1 MEFTDASA
9 AERSADRVIEQQL
22 DARSTALANAMG
34 ADVLSY
40 IGALDVHTPDEIKE
54 AVEAITPKRS
64 KLVVVL
70 ETPGGYMDV
79 AERVATILRHH
90 YKEIDYVV
98 PSFAMSAGTVL
109 VMSGDEIH
117 MDYASVLGPIDP
129 QIPMRDGRLVPALGY
144 LVQYERLVEKSSKGT
159 LTTAEL
165 TFLVENFNP
174 AELYQ
179 YEQEVEL
186 SVVLLEDWLVRFKF
200 KNWKTT
206 ITRKIKVTTK
216 MRKDRAK
223 EIAEALNNTDRW
235 HTHSRGIP
243 ADVLRHDLKLQIA
256 DFGAFPQ
263 LRSAIHDYYR
273 LLKDYLMRR
282 GHYFFV
288 VHTEGRYVGY

>member
-1 MEFTDASA
+1 MDTDTSA

-22 DARSTALANAMG
+22 DARSTALANAMS

-40 IGALDVHTPDEIKE
+40 VGALDVHTPDEIKE
-54 AVEAITPKRS
+54 AVEWISSKRN

-70 ETPGGYMDV
+70 ETPGGYIDV

-90 YKEIDYVV
+90 YREIDYVV

-129 QIPMRDGRLVPALGY
+129 QIPTGASLVPALGY
-144 LVQYERLVEKSSKGT
+144 LVQYERLIEKSRKGE

-165 TFLVENFNP
+165 TFLIERFNP

-179 YEQEVEL
+179 YEQEVQL
-186 SVVLLEDWLVRFKF
+186 SVALLEDWLVRFKF
-200 KNWKTT
+200 KNWKQTD
-206 ITRKIKVTTK
+206 TRKMKVTAK

-235 HTHSRGIP
+235 HSHSRGIH
-243 ADVLRHDLKLQIA
+243 AEVLRRDLKLQIV
-256 DFGAFPQ
+256 DFGAVPQ
-263 LRSAIHDYYR
+263 LSSAVHDYYR
-273 LLKDYLMRR
+273 LLKDYIVRR
-282 GHYFFV
+282 GHYFLV
-288 VHTEGRYVGY
+288 IHTEGRYVGF